1 MAIVGVSK
9 AANAQKAYSNARA
22 KSKVAGVPSYGTF
35 TVGPASTPRSAPPTT
50 GGYSGGGGYG
60 GGGDYSPAPVV
71 APPSEEDY
79 LAGDSA
85 YQTQL
90 AALKGALERY
100 ISDSGLQKANY
111 QTDYRTSLRDLGYN
125 ENPTG
130 AGGNW
135 NWEDMTTA
143 SGKAYQNQLN
153 DFASRGLLQSQGYAD
168 SVNDLQK
175 MLNQQYGQLSTNK
188 NNFMSDLERQIANYT
203 AENTSGSQAARGEAI
218 ARRAAQYGL

>member
-1 MAIVGVSK
+1 MAIVDVSK
-9 AANAQKAYSNARA
+9 AADAQKAYSEKLA
-22 KSKVAGVPSYGTF
+22 KSKVSGVPSYGTF
-35 TVGPASTPRSAPPTT
+35 TVGPASTPSYDGGYD

-71 APPSEEDY
+71 ATPSEEDY

-111 QTDYRTSLRDLGYN
+111 QTDYRTSLRDLGYS
-125 ENPTG
+125 ENPAG

-153 DFASRGLLQSQGYAD
+153 DFASRGMLQSQGYAD
-168 SVNDLQK
+168 SANDLQK